1 MAVSGEKSG
10 KTESI
15 RGIVAW
21 EIHLLLVHEL
31 LLFLREI

>member
-1 MAVSGEKSG
+1 MPDSGEKSL

-21 EIHLLLVHEL
+21 EIHLLLMHEL